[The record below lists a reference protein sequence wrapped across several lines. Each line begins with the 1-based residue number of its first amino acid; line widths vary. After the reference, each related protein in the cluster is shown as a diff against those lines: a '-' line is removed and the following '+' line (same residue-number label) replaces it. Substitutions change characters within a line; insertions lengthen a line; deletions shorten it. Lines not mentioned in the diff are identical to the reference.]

1 MSSEDK
7 NISSLKTIS
16 LISGIFTLIVALT
29 MILSF
34 VQLKTID
41 PLDNPALVALKE
53 QFDREPDNANLAEQ
67 IRAVDL
73 MARKA
78 YFASRR
84 QIETGSYLLL
94 AGAAVFIFC
103 QRLIAGK
110 EKLMPTVPGE
120 KPDLL
125 RRQQMGR
132 RLLLSSALVITVGAI
147 VSSFFLRSYLPETR
161 QVKQKKEGPG
171 LFANIFK
178 RDPESSARKRSME
191 KIGII
196 EEFIPDE
203 TNFPS
208 FRGQDGRGI
217 AGGSGYPIDWDG
229 EEGKNIKW
237 KTAIPGSGKSSPVIW
252 GDKIFLTGEKG
263 NKCEVY
269 CIDKNT
275 GELLWTVAASG
286 IEGEPETIP
295 EMDAESGLAV
305 STVAAN
311 AESVCA
317 IFANGNLVCADHYGT
332 LKWAKNVGIP
342 ENIYGYA
349 SSLIIYESL
358 LAVQFDSSEKISLM
372 GFEIGSG
379 DLKYEVMRRGYTV
392 WSSPVIGNFDGI
404 PQIIING
411 NPEVTA
417 YDPISGTELWSVDC
431 MSGDVAPSIA
441 VNSRFAYAV
450 TDYAKLVAIKPG
462 ENASIIWEDNMYT
475 PDVPS
480 PVATEEYL
488 FVPTGYGDIACY
500 NAEKGDTV
508 WTHYFIDLIYSS
520 PIIAD
525 KRLYILDRSGTMHI
539 LDAAGKFNLLSEPAL
554 GEPVDCTPA
563 FSDKNIYIRGK
574 NNLYCI
580 SEN

>member
-1 MSSEDK
+1 MSSGNK
-7 NISSLKTIS
+7 NISTLKTIS
-16 LISGIFTLIVALT
+16 LISGIFTLVVALT
-29 MILSF
+29 MIVSF

-110 EKLMPTVPGE
+110 EKLIPTVPGE

-147 VSSFFLRSYLPETR
+147 VSSFFLRVYLPETR
-161 QVKQKKEGPG
+161 QAKQKKESAG

-178 RDPESSARKRSME
+178 RDPESSARRGNME
-191 KIGII
+191 KIGPM
-196 EEFIPDE
+196 EEFMPDE
-203 TNFPS
+203 TNFPA

-217 AGGSGYPIDWDG
+217 AGGAGYPINWDG
-229 EEGKNIKW
+229 QEGKNIKW
-237 KTAIPGSGKSSPVIW
+237 KTAIPASGKSSPVIW
-252 GDKIFLTGEKG
+252 GDKIFLTGAEG

-275 GELLWTVAASG
+275 GELLWTVTASD

-311 AESVCA
+311 AEAVCA

-332 LKWAKNVGIP
+332 LKWAKNVGLP

-349 SSLIIYESL
+349 SSLIIYGDL

-379 DLKYEVMRRGYTV
+379 DLKYEVMRRGFTV
-392 WSSPVIGNFDGI
+392 WSSPVIGNFNGI

-508 WTHYFIDLIYSS
+508 WTHYFTDPIYSS

-539 LDAAGKFNLLSEPAL
+539 LDAAGKFNLLSEPSL